1 MTLLVGIRDGGGGG
15 RRRWEWRW
23 RWVRKRLIAAAER
36 EREGSRSL
44 NSEGADGKWGLRV
57 FRRDR
62 NAEWLQSEPD
72 QTMMRPPRP
81 FAETQAK
88 APTSK
93 KDLSCLSSR
102 TPCSLS
108 QKLTEYRILCVID
121 RWSCTQNFLRQW
133 HLTNVFIK
141 NDLIQKLS
149 TKLAWRKAQKA
160 TRVISANGIG

>member
-62 NAEWLQSEPD
+62 NAE
-72 QTMMRPPRP
+72 
-81 FAETQAK
+81 
-88 APTSK
+88 
-93 KDLSCLSSR
+93 
-102 TPCSLS
+102 
-108 QKLTEYRILCVID
+108 
-121 RWSCTQNFLRQW
+121 
-133 HLTNVFIK
+133 
-141 NDLIQKLS
+141 
-149 TKLAWRKAQKA
+149 
-160 TRVISANGIG
+160 IGRAHV